1 MNLRKRVIESTIIA
15 VMLTVVTAVT
25 AVMQTASVENVP
37 EPQQET
43 KAVADVQADG
53 SAGIIEEL
61 ASLGDA
67 ATEQASIERAD
78 VVVVAEAQ
86 EEEPQLSEEQQAWN
100 SKLMAD
106 VDDFLYIRSSADGES
121 EVIGK
126 LYKGA
131 AADIVE
137 TLDGWYHITS
147 GSVDGYVK
155 SEYCVAGQEAYAYAQ
170 TVCDTVATV
179 TTGGL
184 RVRSEANPDASV
196 IKAASEGDKLVV
208 DTQTESPEGWVAVSL
223 KNSTAFVS
231 ADYVTVS
238 LNVAS
243 AVSMEEERAALAE
256 KAAQTTTTMV
266 TQNASVAAN
275 CDEVTLLAAL
285 IQCEAGSECYEGQL
299 AVGAVVMN
307 RLRSGAYPSSLYDVI
322 YQSGQ
327 FTPAGN
333 GKVASVISSGVS
345 GSCLQA
351 AQEALSGV
359 DNTGGA
365 LSFRRASSGQAGVVI
380 GNHVFF

>member
-86 EEEPQLSEEQQAWN
+86 EEDPQLSEEQQAWN

-131 AADIVE
+131 AAVFVE
-137 TLDGWYHITS
+137 TLVGWYHITS

-196 IKAASEGDKLVV
+196 IKAAS
-208 DTQTESPEGWVAVSL
+208 
-223 KNSTAFVS
+223 
-231 ADYVTVS
+231 
-238 LNVAS
+238 
-243 AVSMEEERAALAE
+243 
-256 KAAQTTTTMV
+256 
-266 TQNASVAAN
+266 
-275 CDEVTLLAAL
+275 
-285 IQCEAGSECYEGQL
+285 
-299 AVGAVVMN
+299 
-307 RLRSGAYPSSLYDVI
+307 
-322 YQSGQ
+322 
-327 FTPAGN
+327 
-333 GKVASVISSGVS
+333 
-345 GSCLQA
+345 
-351 AQEALSGV
+351 
-359 DNTGGA
+359 
-365 LSFRRASSGQAGVVI
+365 
-380 GNHVFF
+380 

>member
-1 MNLRKRVIESTIIA
+1 MNLRKRVIGSTIIA

-137 TLDGWYHITS
+137 HMLMH
-147 GSVDGYVK
+147 
-155 SEYCVAGQEAYAYAQ
+155 
-170 TVCDTVATV
+170 
-179 TTGGL
+179 
-184 RVRSEANPDASV
+184 RP
-196 IKAASEGDKLVV
+196 
-208 DTQTESPEGWVAVSL
+208 
-223 KNSTAFVS
+223 
-231 ADYVTVS
+231 YVT
-238 LNVAS
+238 
-243 AVSMEEERAALAE
+243 
-256 KAAQTTTTMV
+256 
-266 TQNASVAAN
+266 
-275 CDEVTLLAAL
+275 
-285 IQCEAGSECYEGQL
+285 
-299 AVGAVVMN
+299 
-307 RLRSGAYPSSLYDVI
+307 P
-322 YQSGQ
+322 
-327 FTPAGN
+327 
-333 GKVASVISSGVS
+333 
-345 GSCLQA
+345 
-351 AQEALSGV
+351 
-359 DNTGGA
+359 
-365 LSFRRASSGQAGVVI
+365 
-380 GNHVFF
+380 

>member
-25 AVMQTASVENVP
+25 AVMQTAPVENVP

-43 KAVADVQADG
+43 KAVADVQTDG

-155 SEYCVAGQEAYAYAQ
+155 SEEPFNFWVKTDKNQ
-170 TVCDTVATV
+170 TQPNSKPDGFNGTAVEV
-179 TTGGL
+179 GG
-184 RVRSEANPDASV
+184 
-196 IKAASEGDKLVV
+196 
-208 DTQTESPEGWVAVSL
+208 
-223 KNSTAFVS
+223 
-231 ADYVTVS
+231 
-238 LNVAS
+238 
-243 AVSMEEERAALAE
+243 
-256 KAAQTTTTMV
+256 
-266 TQNASVAAN
+266 
-275 CDEVTLLAAL
+275 TLLAANDV
-285 IQCEAGSECYEGQL
+285 
-299 AVGAVVMN
+299 AV
-307 RLRSGAYPSSLYDVI
+307 
-322 YQSGQ
+322 
-327 FTPAGN
+327 TPDYT
-333 GKVASVISSGVS
+333 
-345 GSCLQA
+345 LP
-351 AQEALSGV
+351 E
-359 DNTGGA
+359 TGG
-365 LSFRRASSGQAGVVI
+365 SGTLNYILAGLLLMAAATMLLYKQKQR
-380 GNHVFF
+380 GREEL

>member
-25 AVMQTASVENVP
+25 AVMQTAP

-43 KAVADVQADG
+43 KAVADVQANG

-100 SKLMAD
+100 SKLMAN

-170 TVCDTVATV
+170 TVCD
-179 TTGGL
+179 
-184 RVRSEANPDASV
+184 
-196 IKAASEGDKLVV
+196 
-208 DTQTESPEGWVAVSL
+208 
-223 KNSTAFVS
+223 
-231 ADYVTVS
+231 
-238 LNVAS
+238 
-243 AVSMEEERAALAE
+243 
-256 KAAQTTTTMV
+256 
-266 TQNASVAAN
+266 
-275 CDEVTLLAAL
+275 
-285 IQCEAGSECYEGQL
+285 
-299 AVGAVVMN
+299 
-307 RLRSGAYPSSLYDVI
+307 
-322 YQSGQ
+322 
-327 FTPAGN
+327 
-333 GKVASVISSGVS
+333 
-345 GSCLQA
+345 
-351 AQEALSGV
+351 
-359 DNTGGA
+359 
-365 LSFRRASSGQAGVVI
+365 
-380 GNHVFF
+380 

>member
-126 LYKGA
+126 
-131 AADIVE
+131 
-137 TLDGWYHITS
+137 
-147 GSVDGYVK
+147 
-155 SEYCVAGQEAYAYAQ
+155 C
-170 TVCDTVATV
+170 
-179 TTGGL
+179 
-184 RVRSEANPDASV
+184 
-196 IKAASEGDKLVV
+196 
-208 DTQTESPEGWVAVSL
+208 
-223 KNSTAFVS
+223 
-231 ADYVTVS
+231 
-238 LNVAS
+238 
-243 AVSMEEERAALAE
+243 
-256 KAAQTTTTMV
+256 
-266 TQNASVAAN
+266 
-275 CDEVTLLAAL
+275 
-285 IQCEAGSECYEGQL
+285 
-299 AVGAVVMN
+299 
-307 RLRSGAYPSSLYDVI
+307 
-322 YQSGQ
+322 
-327 FTPAGN
+327 
-333 GKVASVISSGVS
+333 
-345 GSCLQA
+345 
-351 AQEALSGV
+351 
-359 DNTGGA
+359 
-365 LSFRRASSGQAGVVI
+365 RREW
-380 GNHVFF
+380 